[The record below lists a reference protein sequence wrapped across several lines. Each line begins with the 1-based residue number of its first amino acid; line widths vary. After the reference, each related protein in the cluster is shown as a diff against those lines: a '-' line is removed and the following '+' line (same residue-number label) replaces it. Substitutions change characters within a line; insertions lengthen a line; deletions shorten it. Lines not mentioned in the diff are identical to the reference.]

1 MKYVDFLNQYN
12 AGAELCF
19 SPCFKNN
26 KVQKAIA
33 TKNGIHGVI
42 VFKDVA
48 TKISAKLKAEMTLD
62 KDNKIVWWLR

>member
-1 MKYVDFLNQYN
+1 MKYADFLNQYN
-12 AGAELCF
+12 AGNQLCF

-33 TKNGIHGVI
+33 TKNGIHGVV

-48 TKISAKLKAEMTLD
+48 KRVSAKTKVEITLD
-62 KDNKIVWWLR
+62 KDNKIVYWLR